1 MLEIDITTLLQ
12 GEATQNQYIFNFVW
26 MNLVFIVAYFNRN
39 RKAPIFFTWMLILIF
54 VLYAFWDTDYFSF
67 RYIFHTSLEG
77 FRDPLY
83 YYLSFISFDSYTIF
97 RLLIWGTGL
106 LLFHKTAK
114 RFNLNSNYT
123 AYIFVIFFLLTF
135 SYARVSLGMALY
147 FYGLSYLLKPNQ
159 QNQFGSYVWG
169 LIFIGCS
176 YFGHRSLMALILLTP
191 IVFIKPNKKN
201 LILILTFGVLVSGL
215 AATLLSDII
224 TGSLKLGDDFGG
236 AGEAAEQYAN
246 IEVEMEY
253 NWKFTLMRYLRFSSF
268 YIAIAYAVWKSIF
281 SQYSNVISIEIKKLI
296 LLSLCIMIFAISFMV
311 LPSWGAEIIGYRY
324 LYMLGIPVCIM
335 LSYFGA
341 KNIASPRAI
350 QLLLL
355 LVFLYSEG
363 FIFGKILSF

>member
-1 MLEIDITTLLQ
+1 MPEIDITTLLQ
-12 GEATQNQYIFNFVW
+12 KEATQNQYIFNFVW

-77 FRDPLY
+77 FRDPFY
-83 YYLSFISFDSYTIF
+83 YYISLISFNSYTIF

-114 RFNLNSNYT
+114 RFNLRSNYT

-159 QNQFGSYVWG
+159 QNQFGSFVWG

-176 YFGHRSLMALILLTP
+176 YWGHRSMLALILLTP
-191 IVFIKPNKKN
+191 IAFINLNKRN
-201 LILILTFGVLVSGL
+201 LITILVIGTLASGL

-224 TGSLKLGDDFGG
+224 TGTLKLDTDFGG

-246 IEVEMEY
+246 IEVEIEY
-253 NWKFTLMRYLRFSSF
+253 NWKFTLMRYLRFASF
-268 YIAIAYAVWKSIF
+268 YIAIAYAVWKSVF
-281 SQYSNVISIEIKKLI
+281 TKYNKVISNEIKRLI
-296 LLSLCIMIFAISFMV
+296 LISLCIMIFAVSFMV

-324 LYMLGIPVCIM
+324 LYMLGIPVCLI
-335 LSYFGA
+335 LSYFGS
-341 KNIASPRAI
+341 KNIASPRTI
-350 QLLLL
+350 QMLLILA
-355 LVFLYSEG
+355 FLYSEG